1 MNSAKDAGGRDRV
14 RWSADKRTMYFDG
27 RALEIKRWKKFVR
40 DLLEDTEELLNQKL
54 LFRQGKHIETVDL
67 HQYID
72 DPNLSDAGHYFALND
87 VNALKGG
94 RKRMLRNLHKSEKW
108 NEMAEVKG
116 DEISFDA
123 AAVDGYESWV
133 NKFLENMLILM
144 NVTCGQSG
152 RGTEISSLLYKNMME
167 GNRHILIEDGQVM
180 FVSEY
185 HKSMAVMDDV
195 KVCVKKNLL
204 MGIRLSRGSCRIG

>member
-1 MNSAKDAGGRDRV
+1 
-14 RWSADKRTMYFDG
+14 
-27 RALEIKRWKKFVR
+27 
-40 DLLEDTEELLNQKL
+40 LLEDTEELLNRKL
-54 LFRQGKHIETVDL
+54 LFRQGKRIDTIDL

-72 DPNLSDAGHYFALND
+72 DPNLSDAGHYFALNEVD
-87 VNALKGG
+87 ALKGG
-94 RKRMLRNLHKSEKW
+94 RKRMLRNLRKSEKW
-108 NEMAEVKG
+108 DEMAEVKG

-123 AAVDGYESWV
+123 AAVDGYESCV

-152 RGTEISSLLYKNMME
+152 RGTEISSLLYKNTME
-167 GNRHILIEDGQVM
+167 GNRHILIEDGQMM

-195 KVCVKKNLL
+195 KVCVKKN
-204 MGIRLSRGSCRIG
+204 